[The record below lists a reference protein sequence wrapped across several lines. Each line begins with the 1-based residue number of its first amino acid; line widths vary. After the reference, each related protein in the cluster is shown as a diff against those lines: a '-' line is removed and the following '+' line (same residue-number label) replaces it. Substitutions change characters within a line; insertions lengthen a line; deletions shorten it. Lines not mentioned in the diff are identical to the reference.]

1 MPTTKPRPP
10 KSPDLYG
17 FGEGAEMD
25 EAIFEAMPDD
35 GALPDRPMMGL
46 SAEPIIQMRG
56 VYKFFGDL
64 LALNNVSLDIMAGEK
79 VVIIGPSGSGK
90 STLLRSINR
99 LETIDKGNIIVEG
112 MDIYAPENDI
122 NLIRQDLGMV
132 FQSFNLF
139 PHKTVLDNLTMAP
152 MRLRKIPRSQ
162 AEAQALELLRKVDIV
177 DKAKAFPNTLS
188 GGQKQRVAIAR
199 ALAMTPKIM
208 LFDEPTS
215 ALDPELVGEVV
226 AVIQDL
232 SRSGMTM
239 VMATHQM
246 DFARALATE
255 ILFMERGE
263 IIEQGRPA
271 DLLAP
276 GSGSRTQDFCMS
288 ILNLA
293 LDTNEAC

>member
-1 MPTTKPRPP
+1 MPAN
-10 KSPDLYG
+10 KSFPSPTNGSYG

-35 GALPDRPMMGL
+35 GDMSMEPMVTVNND
-46 SAEPIIQMRG
+46 AIIQMRG

-64 LALNNVSLDIMAGEK
+64 LALNNVSLDIMPGEK

-99 LETIDKGNIIVEG
+99 LETIDKGSVVVEG
-112 MDIYAPENDI
+112 MDIYAPENNI

-132 FQSFNLF
+132 FQNFNLF

-152 MRLRKIPRSQ
+152 MRLRKIPREQ
-162 AEAQALELLRKVDIV
+162 AEAMALELLRKVDIV
-177 DKAKAFPNTLS
+177 DKARAYPNNLS

-215 ALDPELVGEVV
+215 ALDPEMIGEVL
-226 AVIQDL
+226 AVMTTL
-232 SRSGMTM
+232 AREGMTM
-239 VMATHQM
+239 VCVTHEM
-246 DFARALATE
+246 GFAREAADRIVFMDE
-255 ILFMERGE
+255 GQIL
-263 IIEQGRPA
+263 EQGTPEHFFSSPEHPR
-271 DLLAP
+271 LQRFL
-276 GSGSRTQDFCMS
+276 SQ
-288 ILNLA
+288 IL
-293 LDTNEAC
+293 

>member
-56 VYKFFGDL
+56 VSKFFGDL

-162 AEAQALELLRKVDIV
+162 AEEMALDLLRKVDIV
-177 DKAKAFPNTLS
+177 DKAKAYPNNLS

-215 ALDPELVGEVV
+215 ALDPEMIGEVLEV
-226 AVIQDL
+226 MTTLAHE
-232 SRSGMTM
+232 GMTM
-239 VMATHQM
+239 VCVTHEM
-246 DFARALATE
+246 GFAREVADRIVFMDE
-255 ILFMERGE
+255 GQIL
-263 IIEQGRPA
+263 EQGSPEHFFHNPEHPR
-271 DLLAP
+271 LKRFL
-276 GSGSRTQDFCMS
+276 SQ
-288 ILNLA
+288 IL
-293 LDTNEAC
+293 